1 MTATGPLGLFVTGTD
16 TGVGKTYIGALIARD
31 LVASGLRVGVYKP
44 AASGCERVN
53 GELLSEDAIQLWEA
67 AGRPLSLEEVCPQRF
82 EAPLAPPQA
91 ARVEGKTVDTRLLR
105 AGLKPWLDWAQ
116 IVLIEGVGGLMS
128 PISDEDYVAD
138 LAYEFGFPLLLVS
151 RNVLGTINHTLLT
164 LIAAATFRE
173 GIDVAGIVL
182 NEPAAPNSDD
192 RSRESNL
199 EELRPRC
206 VPPVLGQ
213 VAYGAQ
219 LFRPAVNWQSV
230 VGPQICR
237 NPADW

>member
-1 MTATGPLGLFVTGTD
+1 MSNRGPLGLFITGTG
-16 TGVGKTYIGALIARD
+16 TGVGKTYIGALIARE

-91 ARVEGKTVDTRLLR
+91 ARVEGKTVDPRLLR

-116 IVLIEGVGGLMS
+116 VVLIEGVGGLMS

-138 LAYEFGFPLLLVS
+138 LAYEFGFPLLVVS
-151 RNVLGTINHTLLT
+151 KNVLGTINHTLLT
-164 LIAAATFRE
+164 LIGAATFCD

-182 NEPAAPNSDD
+182 NEPLRPNSGDP
-192 RSRESNL
+192 SQANNW
-199 EELRPRC
+199 EELRNRC
-206 VPPVLGQ
+206 VPPVLAQ
-213 VAYGAQ
+213 VAYGARE
-219 LFRPAVNWQSV
+219 FRPWVNWQSV
-230 VGPQICR
+230 ARPQILMDL
-237 NPADW
+237 AD